1 MDQPLKA
8 LKAQKASLESEI
20 ATLQSKLSRVV
31 AAIEAL
37 TAGDLFDEI
46 QASYSRQRRAPG
58 TLKQMAFTVLYEAG
72 EALTAQQILQAIFE
86 KFGQRIERTSMSPQ
100 LSRLGQDGVL
110 LRNQNLWLV
119 NPERPVGS
127 DEFYLLKHEGSLV

>member
-8 LKAQKASLESEI
+8 LKAQKAQLESEI
-20 ATLQSKLSRVV
+20 AALQGKLSRVT

-37 TAGDLFDEI
+37 TAGDLFDEMNEPHFKKRR
-46 QASYSRQRRAPG
+46 QAG
-58 TLKQMAFTVLYEAG
+58 TLKQMAFTVLYESK
-72 EALTAQQILQAIFE
+72 EAMTAQQVLQCIYE

-110 LRNQNLWLV
+110 LRMQNLWSI
-119 NPERPVGS
+119 NPNRPSGS
-127 DEFYLLKHEGSLV
+127 DEFYLLKNDGSLI